1 MQQFPQWQS
10 EHFVDVVASL
20 ADLATEISILR
31 WHSTPVDRLVLLCLT
46 IIIHLAGCAGCGT
59 LVLSWILRH
68 DTLTAHVSFKLTQ
81 RLARLLFT
89 FGFTAELR
97 DLGTFDGRRDLKRR

>member
-31 WHSTPVDRLVLLCLT
+31 GHSTPVDRLVLLCLT
-46 IIIHLAGCAGCGT
+46 IIFHLAGGAGCGA
-59 LVLSWILRH
+59 LVLTWLLRH

-81 RLARLLFT
+81 RLARPLFT
-89 FGFTAELR
+89 LGLAAKLR
-97 DLGTFDGRRDLKRR
+97 DLGTFDGRRNLKLR